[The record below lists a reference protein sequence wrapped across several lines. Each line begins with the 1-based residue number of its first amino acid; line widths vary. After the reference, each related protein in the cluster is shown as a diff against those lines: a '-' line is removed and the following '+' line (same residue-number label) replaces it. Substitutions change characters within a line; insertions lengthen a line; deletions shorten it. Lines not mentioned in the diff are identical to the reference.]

1 MPQDSLRF
9 TACVNL
15 LLVLFVT
22 SGSDLQQPICCIL
35 GITRGVELHRIV
47 TSRHC
52 TTSLGDG
59 ESHRKEHSPIQRF
72 HP

>member
-1 MPQDSLRF
+1 MFQPAIGTFR
-9 TACVNL
+9 NKRI
-15 LLVLFVT
+15 
-22 SGSDLQQPICCIL
+22 DLQQPICCIL

-47 TSRHC
+47 TIRHC

-59 ESHRKEHSPIQRF
+59 ESHPKEHSPIQRF